1 MSQNNKDEINS
12 IVGDY
17 KYGFTTDAKTVLTS
31 GKGLNRNVVEFI
43 SNAKNEPDWMREFRL
58 KAYNAFLKLD
68 NPKWGPDLSGIDF
81 NEYTYYI
88 KSSEKAE
95 NSWDDVPEEIKDT
108 FEKLGIPEAEAKY
121 LAGTSTQFESEV
133 VYHNNLKE
141 LDDLGVIFCD
151 TDTAVREYPELVKE
165 YFGKIVPYTDNKY
178 AALNSAVWSGGSFIY
193 VPKGVKLEK
202 PVQSYFRINS
212 ERMGQFE
219 RTLIIV
225 DDGADIHYVEGC
237 TAPQYSKDS
246 LHAAVVEIYVK
257 NNAHCRYSTV
267 QNWSNNIVNLVTKRT
282 LVEDN
287 GHMEWIDGNVGSGLN
302 MKYPACV
309 LKGKGAKGTTVS
321 IAFASEGQ
329 LQDTGAKMIHLGEN
343 STSTIISKSICRG
356 GGKVNYRGTVSCG
369 PKALG
374 ARSHVECDTLILDE
388 LSTSD
393 TIPINSG
400 KNSDMYIEHE
410 ATVSKVNEE
419 QLFYL
424 MSRGVT
430 EAEATEMIVMGF
442 IEPFSKEL
450 PMEYAVE
457 LNRLIKLEM
466 VDSQG

>member
-1 MSQNNKDEINS
+1 MKENNKESIQS

-17 KYGFTTDAKTVLTS
+17 KYGFSTDAKTVLTS
-31 GKGLNRNVVEFI
+31 GKGLNREVVEFI
-43 SNAKNEPDWMREFRL
+43 SKAKNEPQWMLEFRL
-58 KAYNAFLKLD
+58 KAYDAFLKLE
-68 NPKWGPDLSGIDF
+68 NPAWGPDLSSIDF

-88 KSSEKAE
+88 KSSEKTE
-95 NSWDDVPEEIKDT
+95 SSWDEVPTEIKET
-108 FEKLGIPEAEAKY
+108 FDKLGIPEAEAKY
-121 LAGTSTQFESEV
+121 LAGSSTQFESEV

-141 LDDLGVIFCD
+141 LDEQGVIFCD
-151 TDTAVREYPELVKE
+151 TDTAVRLYPDLVRE

-193 VPKGVKLEK
+193 VPKGVKLTK

-225 DDGADIHYVEGC
+225 EDEADIHYVEGC

-257 NNAHCRYSTV
+257 KYAHCRYSTV

-282 LVEDN
+282 LVDDY
-287 GHMEWIDGNVGSGLN
+287 GHMEWIDGNVGAGLN
-302 MKYPACV
+302 MKYPACI

-321 IAFASEGQ
+321 IAFASTGQ
-329 LQDTGAKMIHLGEN
+329 IQDTGAKMIHLGEN

-369 PKALG
+369 NKALG
-374 ARSHVECDTLILDE
+374 ARSHVECDTLILDDI
-388 LSTSD
+388 STSD
-393 TIPINSG
+393 TIPTNTG

-424 MSRGVT
+424 MSRGLT

-466 VDSQG
+466 VDSIG